1 MKQYYEIA
9 GLTVEMD
16 SFGRTVEQ
24 AKAYQRED
32 APEKVDIVISSD
44 WPQMRKRHSYLSEDD
59 GEYMGTSSSFYKQ
72 LLRFDGLM
80 LHASAV
86 LVDGKAYLFSAP
98 SGTGKS
104 THTSLWL
111 DMLGER
117 ASILNDDK
125 PALRLVDGIWYAYGT
140 PWSGKFDISQNIGA
154 PLGGIAVLER
164 AQENSIVPFA
174 GSEAIYAILNQAVR
188 PRGME
193 SVAKLLELLDALVTN
208 VPIWKLS
215 CNPEPQAAQIAY
227 KAMTG
232 VQEERK

>member
-24 AKAYQRED
+24 AKAYQTD
-32 APEKVDIVISSD
+32 GVPEKVDMVISSD
-44 WPQMRKRHSYLSEDD
+44 WPQMRKRHPYLSEDD

-72 LLRFDGLM
+72 LLRFDGMM

-86 LVDGKAYLFSAP
+86 LVDGRAYLFSAP

-125 PALRLVDGIWYAYGT
+125 PALRLIDGTWYAYGT
-140 PWSGKFDISQNIGA
+140 PWSGKYDISQNVGA

-174 GSEAIYAILNQAVR
+174 GPEAIHAILNQAVR
-188 PRGME
+188 PRGVE
-193 SVAKLLELLDALVTN
+193 SAAKLLELLDELVSK

-215 CNPEPQAAQIAY
+215 CNPKPQAARVAY
-227 KAMTG
+227 EAMSQ
-232 VQEERK
+232 VEEEKK